1 MQTCVASVS
10 LTEQV
15 RAPET
20 RLLFR
25 AKLTVSFVRSLS
37 WHKSVSRRLT
47 RYETPVEISFISRIM
62 RFHAVPVSGGL
73 EGAVRSGERPSALGE
88 LSRFSIAQASYV
100 FTSRQL
106 ER

>member
-1 MQTCVASVS
+1 MTRKLCS
-10 LTEQV
+10 LCAGSGNMLAILGTL
-15 RAPET
+15 RIA
-20 RLLFR
+20 
-25 AKLTVSFVRSLS
+25 LS
-37 WHKSVSRRLT
+37 GAVMARRRLI